1 MSHEESELCRQQVI
15 RKHTNCTQ
23 KVYCVWRC
31 ISLALNWLT
40 AVVDDIVD
48 GIALTVRVLFGPSY
62 DATCV
67 EDGVGQACLHCGYS
81 NFVVESAKNR
91 L

>member
-1 MSHEESELCRQQVI
+1 MSHEESELCRQQVFG
-15 RKHTNCTQ
+15 KHSNCTQ
-23 KVYCVWRC
+23 KVYVWRC
-31 ISLALNWLT
+31 ISLALNWLV
-40 AVVDDIVD
+40 AVVDDRVD

-67 EDGVGQACLHCGYS
+67 KDGVGQACLHCGYS